1 MIKTLHPLIYTQI
14 HSETPYWMNLCLQDN
29 YFSSGLYRRARIAIG
44 EELLFFGD
52 STDSALKMGASY
64 TGERGGIP
72 ISILPSR
79 SISDQDHES
88 YSERSVTSRTNTSRG
103 ESCVEFQQT

>member
-1 MIKTLHPLIYTQI
+1 
-14 HSETPYWMNLCLQDN
+14 
-29 YFSSGLYRRARIAIG
+29 
-44 EELLFFGD
+44 
-52 STDSALKMGASY
+52 MGASY